1 MQSILN
7 VTTALSILL
16 LILVLASVR
25 RARIRV
31 EYSVSWIAAGAAL
44 LILSR
49 SGALLEALA
58 GVLGFPNAPTTLL
71 LMAGSVFLLI
81 FFRFSMIV
89 SHLRDDNIA
98 LAQRVA
104 ILEYHIQSIRDHGN
118 S

>member
-1 MQSILN
+1 MQAILN
-7 VTTALSILL
+7 VTTALSVLL
-16 LILVLASVR
+16 LILVLVSVR

-31 EYSVSWIAAGAAL
+31 EYSVSWLAAGVAL

-49 SGALLEALA
+49 SGGILDAIARM
-58 GVLGFPNAPTTLL
+58 LGFPNAPATLL
-71 LMAGSVFLLI
+71 LMSGAVFLLI
-81 FFRFSMIV
+81 FFRFSVIV
-89 SHLRDDNIA
+89 SNLRDDNVA